1 MEKMKFLFGPVPS
14 RRLGCSLGISPIPKK
29 TCNYSCIYCQLGRTN
44 KMTNIRQEF
53 FKIENILNEF
63 KIYLKDS
70 DKFDIITIVGE
81 GEPTLYSQLGNL
93 ILELKKLTDKPIAV
107 ITNGALFSDENVFKE
122 LLNAD
127 FVLPSLDAYNEEL
140 SKKIDRPHGSIS
152 FEKEINGLINFSNT
166 YKGNLWIEIMLIDG
180 FNSDKNSISNFKKLL
195 RKIKY
200 DRLYLNT
207 PVRPPAENFVKT
219 VSKSVMEYASK
230 ELGGIS
236 IDMLSSGFFFSEIK
250 DSIEAILSIIRR
262 HPMNQFELESFLQSR
277 KIKDISKFIEKIEE
291 NNKVNVINYK
301 GIKTYRLK

>member
-14 RRLGCSLGISPIPKK
+14 RRLGRSLGISPIPKK

-180 FNSDKNSISNFKKLL
+180 FNSDKNSITNFKKLL
-195 RKIKY
+195 KKIKY

-207 PVRPPAENFVKT
+207 SVRPPAENFVKT
-219 VSKSVMEYASK
+219 VSKSFMEYASK

-277 KIKDISKFIEKIEE
+277 KIKDISK
-291 NNKVNVINYK
+291 N
-301 GIKTYRLK
+301 L